1 MAVDFT
7 ITHPLANDC
16 FPLAHDKAKRHLS
29 QAEDQKMAKER
40 STLAATSMRWGLHP
54 AAVSP
59 WGGGGMGPGTR
70 HLLYEVTKR
79 VKSDTPIQSKE
90 YRTLEVLQMLS
101 MALAR
106 QLALQ
111 LSLRC
116 RILEDLS
123 DA

>member
-1 MAVDFT
+1 
-7 ITHPLANDC
+7 
-16 FPLAHDKAKRHLS
+16 
-29 QAEDQKMAKER
+29 MAKER

-54 AAVSP
+54 VAVSP
-59 WGGGGMGPGTR
+59 WGGMGPGTR

-79 VKSDTPIQSKE
+79 VKSDTPVQSKE
-90 YRTLEVLQMLS
+90 YRTLEVLQLLS